1 MKIKFWKM
9 HGAQND
15 FVLVDDRRGAF
26 PADDRTFIAH
36 LAARHSGIGAEGV
49 ILIQMSE
56 TAGFRM
62 RFFNP
67 DGGEVGMCG
76 NGARC
81 AARLA
86 YELGAVG
93 KKMSIETEAG
103 EIEAQVMQAA
113 VRLWMT
119 EPSDWELNGEL
130 DLGER
135 SLTYGFVNTG
145 VPHVVMR
152 TGELRD
158 VDVCEIGS
166 AVRRHRQF
174 APAGTNVNFM
184 EVSPAGELYV
194 RTYERGVE
202 AETLACGT
210 GVTAC
215 GLVAAKNGW
224 VSLPVDVH
232 VASGDVLT
240 VDGQLTAEGA
250 RRVTLT
256 GPTEHVFEGI
266 IEYRRNN
273 DGS

>member
-9 HGAQND
+9 HGAKND
-15 FVLVDDRRGAF
+15 FVLIDDRAGKF
-26 PADDRTFIAH
+26 PVADRTFIAH
-36 LAARHSGIGAEGV
+36 IAARHSGVGAEGV
-49 ILIQMSE
+49 ILIQKSK

-67 DGGEVGMCG
+67 DGGEADMCG

-86 YELGAVG
+86 FELGAVE
-93 KKMSIETEAG
+93 KKMTIETAAG
-103 EIEAQVMQAA
+103 QIEAQVMQKG

-119 EPSDWELNGEL
+119 PPSGWELNGSLEL
-130 DLGER
+130 AGR

-158 VDVCEIGS
+158 VDVREIGS

-184 EVSPAGELYV
+184 EISPDGELYV

-215 GLVAAKNGW
+215 GLIAAKNGW
-224 VSLPVDVH
+224 VTLPVNIH
-232 VASGDVLT
+232 VASGDVLV
-240 VDGQLTAEGA
+240 VDGELTEDSACG
-250 RRVTLT
+250 VTLT
-256 GPTEHVFEGI
+256 GPTEHVFKGEV
-266 IEYRRNN
+266 EY
-273 DGS
+273 D